1 MEAPGARFRAALP
14 NRKTHIQMEGGK
26 CRSKGDRRD
35 GRGARQR
42 GRGCGRGSRACSYR
56 RTCGAGDQRRGA
68 RVGLTGARCRSR
80 RGESR
85 GGGCP
90 KFDHGVGGSSRLDRL
105 GLRLLDGAR
114 TRIVGGSLGSWSGG
128 GGRSIIGGWERD
140 RIRGQRTEFVGRS
153 LATCALRCLLGLSR
167 SLPLEFGEGR
177 ARFSSHVTPSD
188 RRPRRAPASETR
200 RRCARSPRVTL
211 ILRASSP
218 LRPGRNSNST
228 RWPFLDVLGAAAPKS
243 GVPAVRA

>member
-1 MEAPGARFRAALP
+1 MTKPQGTPQAGMNSGPVRPRNRHLPASTRSHRASLA
-14 NRKTHIQMEGGK
+14 TI
-26 CRSKGDRRD
+26 
-35 GRGARQR
+35 GREQKR
-42 GRGCGRGSRACSYR
+42 C
-56 RTCGAGDQRRGA
+56 
-68 RVGLTGARCRSR
+68 GARCRSR

-105 GLRLLDGAR
+105 GLRLLDGGR
-114 TRIVGGSLGSWSGG
+114 IRIVGGSLGSWRGG

-228 RWPFLDVLGAAAPKS
+228 RWLFLDVLGAAAPKS